1 MKPTIRRVKIWNRQ
15 DMYIFSLIL
24 ALVSSPLWGSNSGIN
39 SDNITIEPE
48 TITIIE
54 GESTIVKAPWPTV
67 RVAVTDPKI
76 ANVQVLTPVQI
87 LLQGIKIGST
97 DLILWSEGEKQI
109 WQRKILVGMDTGRFK
124 EKLQELFPSS
134 SLEVSQSDEVLIVKG
149 LLRSADQATQL
160 HEYLDKTGVP
170 YVDMTSVAGIQQ
182 VQLQVRVAEVSRTAM
197 RALGINAFQTD
208 SDYFVASR
216 IGSSGGALV
225 PSINIGPPA
234 GTIAGDTT
242 NFVFHQDVT
251 VSPLITIFAGFPKSD
266 FEVFIKAL
274 AENQYLR
281 ILANPT
287 LVALSGEQANFLAG
301 GEFPI
306 PVVQGTGGGAGG
318 NAVTIEYRQFGVR
331 LLFRPIVLGD
341 GSIRLFA
348 SQEVSDLT
356 DVGAVVIQGFN
367 VPGLVTR
374 KAETTLELNSGQ
386 TFAMAGLIKYKTSA
400 ITSRIPGLGDIPVL
414 GSLFRSVRYAE
425 DETELVILVTASLVE
440 PMSVAVTPTPP
451 GFLHSRPSD
460 WELYLEGRI
469 EGEEPAKISPTNA
482 QWLRKIGLSRL
493 LGPGAW
499 DSHDKAISFSQAEME
514 PNTIDTKVIERKEP
528 TKPDSTETYQKLKE
542 IAESRGQPDV
552 SDSEEKAVSPIQ
564 TETDP
569 NTVDTKKDTEVKEPA
584 KSTPTDTY
592 QRLKEIASGSV
603 RPGAP
608 DSNDKAT
615 SPVQAET
622 DPNAAKTKDTQG
634 DQNVTDSDKDTT
646 ESTPPPE
653 E

>member
-1 MKPTIRRVKIWNRQ
+1 MKSTIRRIKIWNRQ

-24 ALVSSPLWGSNSGIN
+24 AIVSSPLWGSNSGVN
-39 SDNITIEPE
+39 PGNITIEPE

-54 GESTIVKAPWPTV
+54 GESTIIKAPWPTV

-76 ANVQVLTPVQI
+76 ANVQVLTPVQV

-97 DLILWSEGEKQI
+97 DLILWSDDEKQI
-109 WQRKILVGMDTGRFK
+109 WQRKIRVGMDTGRFK

-149 LLRSADQATQL
+149 LLRSAEQATQL
-160 HEYLDKTGVP
+160 HEYLDKVGVT

-182 VQLQVRVAEVSRTAM
+182 VQLQVRVGEVSRTAM

-216 IGSSGGALV
+216 VGSSGGALV
-225 PSINIGPPA
+225 PSIDIGPPTD
-234 GTIAGDTT
+234 TIAGDTT
-242 NFVFHQDVT
+242 DFVFHQDVT
-251 VSPLITIFAGFPKSD
+251 AGPLITIFAGFPKSD

-306 PVVQGTGGGAGG
+306 PVVQGGGVGAS
-318 NAVTIEYRQFGVR
+318 NAVTIEYREFGIR
-331 LLFRPIVLGD
+331 LSFRPIVLGD

-356 DVGAVVIQGFN
+356 DVGAVVIQGFS

-386 TFAMAGLIKYKTSA
+386 TFAMAGLIKHKIGA
-400 ITSRIPGLGDIPVL
+400 VTSRIPGLGDIPVL
-414 GSLFRSVRYAE
+414 GSLFRSVRYQE
-425 DETELVILVTASLVE
+425 EETELVILVTASLVE

-460 WELYLEGRI
+460 WELYLEGRV
-469 EGEEPAKISPTNA
+469 EGEEPAKISSTNA
-482 QWLRKIGLSRL
+482 QWLKKIGLSRL

-514 PNTIDTKVIERKEP
+514 PNTIDTKVIEGKEP
-528 TKPDSTETYQKLKE
+528 TKTDPTETYQKLKE
-542 IAESRGQPDV
+542 ITESRGQSDV

-584 KSTPTDTY
+584 KKTPTDTY
-592 QRLKEIASGSV
+592 QKLKEIASGSV
-603 RPGAP
+603 GPGAP

-622 DPNAAKTKDTQG
+622 DPNTAKTKDTQG
-634 DQNVTDSDKDTT
+634 DQNVTDSDRDTT
-646 ESTPPPE
+646 KSTPPPE

>member
-1 MKPTIRRVKIWNRQ
+1 M
-15 DMYIFSLIL
+15 
-24 ALVSSPLWGSNSGIN
+24 
-39 SDNITIEPE
+39 
-48 TITIIE
+48 IIE

-109 WQRKILVGMDTGRFK
+109 WQRKILVGMDTPRFRQ
-124 EKLQELFPSS
+124 KLQELFPSS

-149 LLRSADQATQL
+149 LLRSAEQATQL
-160 HEYLDKTGVP
+160 HEYLDKVGVT

-197 RALGINAFQTD
+197 RSLGINAFQTD

-234 GTIAGDTT
+234 GTVAGDTT
-242 NFVFHQDVT
+242 NFEFTQTVT
-251 VSPLITIFAGFPKSD
+251 AGPLITIFAGFPKAD
-266 FEVFIKAL
+266 FEVFFKAL

-281 ILANPT
+281 ILANPI

-306 PVVQGTGGGAGG
+306 PVVQGTGAGGGAG
-318 NAVTIEYRQFGVR
+318 NAVTIEYREFGIR

-367 VPGLVTR
+367 IPGLVTR

-386 TFAMAGLIKYKTSA
+386 TFAMAGLIKHKIGA

-414 GSLFRSVRYAE
+414 GSLFRSVRYQE
-425 DETELVILVTASLVE
+425 EETELVILVTASLVE
-440 PMSVAVTPTPP
+440 PMSVAVTPTLP
-451 GFLHSRPSD
+451 GFLHARPND

-482 QWLRKIGLSRL
+482 QWLKKIGLGRL

-499 DSHDKAISFSQAEME
+499 DSHDKAISLSQAEMD
-514 PNTIDTKVIERKEP
+514 PNTIDTKDVEGKEP
-528 TKPDSTETYQKLKE
+528 TKNDPTETYQKIKE
-542 IAESRGQPDV
+542 IAESRGQSDV

-584 KSTPTDTY
+584 KKTPTDTY
-592 QRLKEIASGSV
+592 QKLKEIASGSV
-603 RPGAP
+603 GPGAS

-615 SPVQAET
+615 SPVQTET
-622 DPNAAKTKDTQG
+622 DPNTAKSKDTQG
-634 DQNVTDSDKDTT
+634 DRNVTDSDRDTT